1 MRQPL
6 AIRGHGLRTAAGFGL
21 ETLRASVAEGR
32 TALAELPTAVARG
45 LPHTLGGRAPGLPAD
60 SQRGLL
66 LARDVIEAALAGV
79 PGGRRARIPLLVGT
93 GLGPQEPRE
102 AGQSAQAQ
110 AFSEALAVGAG
121 LDVAQS
127 LTYSV
132 TCVSGLCALER
143 ARRALA
149 GGAPAALV
157 LGVETLSRTIQG
169 GFCALEALSATASPS
184 EPSPQDGIVLGEAA
198 CALLLEPAEPGEPAL
213 LGQGL
218 VADACHATSPDRSGR
233 GMREA
238 IEVALSEAG
247 LGVGDLG
254 WIALTAAGSPV
265 YAATYAGALDSLW
278 GSEAWRERVV
288 DWEGSVGH
296 LLAASGPVGL
306 LYEVE
311 RARETPGLALTVGF
325 GGLNGASVVGP
336 ARAAEAVASREV
348 RVLALASASEGAQDL
363 EDAFPGRW
371 DPRRRIPPE
380 VAPLAEAARQA
391 LAGLGRWEPGQVL
404 PDLGIVIAVDNH
416 GERAAQRF
424 GSALERE
431 RPCSPAVFLNSLPS
445 TPATTLSLLFGAR
458 GYQATL
464 NAGSR
469 GGAAALEEARWLVS
483 QGVVPTVLAGALSV
497 SPAGNQS
504 LAALVLVE
512 EASSEQ
518 GSECVHADTKV
529 PAELAEQAVA
539 SFLEAVS
546 RSR

>member
-6 AIRGHGLRTAAGFGL
+6 AIRGQGLWTAAGADL
-21 ETLRASVAEGR
+21 ASLRAAVTAGR
-32 TALAELPTAVARG
+32 TALAELPPEVARG
-45 LPHTLGGRAPGLPAD
+45 LPQTLGGRAPGLPPGPE
-60 SQRGLL
+60 RGAL
-66 LARDVIEAALAGV
+66 LASAALRDALAEV
-79 PGGRRARIPLLVGT
+79 PAEVRSQIPLLVGT

-102 AGQSAQAQ
+102 AGEAQSAQA
-110 AFSEALAVGAG
+110 FCEALAREAG
-121 LDVAQS
+121 LDAARS

-143 ARRALA
+143 ARAAVA
-149 GGAPAALV
+149 GGAPGAVV
-157 LGVETLSRTIQG
+157 LGTETLSRTIQG
-169 GFCALEALSATASPS
+169 GFCALEALSLSATPAQ
-184 EPSPQDGIVLGEAA
+184 PSPQDGIVLGEGA
-198 CALLLEPAEPGEPAL
+198 CALLLQPAEPGELAL

-238 IEVALSEAG
+238 IELALAEAG
-247 LGVGDLG
+247 LEASDLG

-265 YAATYAGALDSLW
+265 YAATYAGALDSLS
-278 GSEAWRERVV
+278 GAEGWRERVV
-288 DWEGSVGH
+288 DWEASVGH

-306 LYEVE
+306 VYESA
-311 RARETPGLALTVGF
+311 RAREVPGLALTVGF

-336 ARAAEAVASREV
+336 ARPAEPEPLREL
-348 RVLALASASEGAQDL
+348 RVHALTLASEAAPDL

-371 DPRRRIPPE
+371 DPRRRIPAE

-391 LAGLGRWEPGQVL
+391 LSALGRWEPGQVL
-404 PDLGIVIAVDNH
+404 PELGVVVAVDNH

-424 GSALERE
+424 GSALARE

-464 NAGSR
+464 NAGR
-469 GGAAALEEARWLVS
+469 AGGAAALEEARWLVS
-483 QGVVPTVLAGALSV
+483 RGVAPCVLAAALSV
-497 SPAGNQS
+497 SAAGNQS

-512 EASSEQ
+512 AADSASGPDAPSEPLP
-518 GSECVHADTKV
+518 ELEPAL
-529 PAELAEQAVA
+529 AELAVGG
-539 SFLEAVS
+539 FLS
-546 RSR
+546 RLLA

>member
-1 MRQPL
+1 M
-6 AIRGHGLRTAAGFGL
+6 
-21 ETLRASVAEGR
+21 
-32 TALAELPTAVARG
+32 AELPPEVARG
-45 LPHTLGGRAPGLPAD
+45 LPHTLGGRVPGLAAGPE
-60 SQRGLL
+60 RGAS
-66 LARDVIEAALAGV
+66 LAAEVIEAALEGTA
-79 PGGRRARIPLLVGT
+79 PARRAQIPLLVGT

-102 AGQSAQAQ
+102 AGLNASAQA
-110 AFSEALAVGAG
+110 FTEALAEGAG
-121 LDVAQS
+121 LDAARS

-143 ARRALA
+143 ARSQITA
-149 GGAPAALV
+149 GAPAALV

-169 GFCALEALSATASPS
+169 GFCALEALSASASPS
-184 EPSPQDGIVLGEAA
+184 DPSPQDGIVLGEAA
-198 CALLLEPAEPGEPAL
+198 CALLLEPAEAGEAAL

-218 VADACHATSPDRSGR
+218 VADATHATSPDRSGR

-238 IEVALSEAG
+238 IELALAEAG
-247 LGVGDLG
+247 LEVGDLG

-278 GSEAWRERVV
+278 EGEDWRERVV
-288 DWEGSVGH
+288 NWEGSVGH

-306 LYEVE
+306 LYELE

-325 GGLNGASVVGP
+325 GGLNGASVIGP
-336 ARAAEAVASREV
+336 ARVADPAPGVEV
-348 RVLALASASEGAQDL
+348 RCHALASASEGAEDL

-391 LAGLGRWEPGQVL
+391 LGGLGLWEPGRSL
-404 PDLGIVIAVDNH
+404 PELGIVIAVDNH
-416 GERAAQRF
+416 GERCAQRF

-464 NAGSR
+464 NAGGR
-469 GGAAALEEARWLVS
+469 GGAAALEEARWLVA
-483 QGVVPTVLAGALSV
+483 QGIAPRVLAGTLSV
-497 SPAGNQS
+497 SAEGNQR
-504 LAALVLVE
+504 LAALVVVE
-512 EASSEQ
+512 GAGSDTDSESLSVAVEVP
-518 GSECVHADTKV
+518 SELS
-529 PAELAEQAVA
+529 ELAVA
-539 SFLEAVS
+539 SFVAKLRAIVL
-546 RSR
+546 